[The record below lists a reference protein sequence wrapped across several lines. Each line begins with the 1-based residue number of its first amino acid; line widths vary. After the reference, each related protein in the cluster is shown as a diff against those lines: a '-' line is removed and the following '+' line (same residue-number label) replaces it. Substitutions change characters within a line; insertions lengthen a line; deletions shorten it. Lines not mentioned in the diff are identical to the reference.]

1 MAYRSRY
8 TRRRTG
14 ARRRRTLSSYRIA
27 TRTSA
32 RSQARQIYALN
43 RKINM
48 IQRRT
53 KPEIMTWTQA
63 LAGTPVWSNTGAL
76 SWVANI
82 GPEQNTENEIQGHF
96 ARLLS
101 LNLYAAINYTT
112 LTETSQPVIF
122 RCVVVQTMATRQSA
136 PTIGDVIEGVD
147 TQTSISSRLARQGI
161 FGPLAQGLARSFRVL
176 NDRKYYLSYQ
186 RPFVSVKITRKR
198 LLSWWSDPNGN
209 EPVPKG
215 EIYVIIVGYVSGT
228 SESTTGLTQPFTI
241 TAQSKLA
248 YTDA

>member
-1 MAYRSRY
+1 MVYRG
-8 TRRRTG
+8 RR
-14 ARRRRTLSSYRIA
+14 SYRRYRKRKTLGSYAIA

-43 RKINM
+43 RKVNL

-63 LAGTPVWSNTGAL
+63 LAGSPVWSNTGAL
-76 SWVANI
+76 SWVAPV
-82 GPEQNTENEIQGHF
+82 GPEQNTENEVQGHF
-96 ARLLS
+96 ARLLGF
-101 LNLYAAINYTT
+101 NLYAAINYTT

-122 RCVVVQTMATRQSA
+122 RCVVVQTVATRQSA
-136 PTIGDVIEGVD
+136 PTIGDIIEGVS
-147 TQTSISSRLARQGI
+147 TQTSISSRLARDGI
-161 FGPLAQGLARSFRVL
+161 FGPLAQGLARSFKVL

-186 RPFVSVKITRKR
+186 RPFVSIKISRKR
-198 LLSWWSDPNGN
+198 LLSWWSDPNNN
-209 EPVPKG
+209 EPVNKG

-228 SESTTGLTQPFTI
+228 NESTSMTTQPFTI
-241 TAQSKLA
+241 TAQTKLA